1 MARKIGFD
9 LFANEEGIATHVD
22 ELFLI
27 FNSHKIPLETAYTPR
42 DKAVGEK
49 LLTLWTN
56 FAKHGGDPTPKG
68 ASYTGDKWGPV
79 RTGQYSVHLEFTPAG
94 DTRLGTDDEDY
105 KKRLDLWE
113 RVHKS
118 CPPTMH
124 YYESKTFKD
133 TKMYQR
139 SSRPDGD
146 KTEL

>member
-68 ASYTGDKWGPV
+68 ASYTGDQWGPV
-79 RTGQYSVHLEFTPAG
+79 RTGQRGRIANSHGKQCSVRRSTPEDRG
-94 DTRLGTDDEDY
+94 VGGHVWNLPQSRLG
-105 KKRLDLWE
+105 
-113 RVHKS
+113 
-118 CPPTMH
+118 
-124 YYESKTFKD
+124 
-133 TKMYQR
+133 
-139 SSRPDGD
+139 
-146 KTEL
+146 